1 MLHSSHSLPQHHFQR
16 ERAWSNSSPA
26 STVAAGHHW
35 WLLARRS
42 PTADAPLGV
51 EAVDEYTR
59 SPKHARLEAAL
70 FVAAGPLTLR
80 KLMQFATLASVAEGR
95 QLIRELDAMY
105 EQSGSAFRIEKL
117 ATGYRLYTRPE
128 FASWLDRIHH
138 RQSRLKL
145 SPPMME
151 TLTIIAYRQPV
162 TRADIEAVRGVQSA
176 EIIKQLMERGLAKI
190 TGEDDSL
197 GRPYLYG
204 TTREFLE
211 QFGIAGL
218 DDLPLADTLR
228 TTTPEP
234 VAIDEP
240 ADEETLD
247 DPDTD
252 EDETDDDEEDDWDN
266 EDDDDW
272 DDDDTDDDDD

>member
-1 MLHSSHSLPQHHFQR
+1 MLTRKRPTETDAR
-16 ERAWSNSSPA
+16 E
-26 STVAAGHHW
+26 STEI
-35 WLLARRS
+35 S
-42 PTADAPLGV
+42 QF
-51 EAVDEYTR
+51 TR
-59 SPKHARLEAAL
+59 SPKHARLETAL
-70 FVAAGPLTLR
+70 FVAAVPLTLR
-80 KLMQFATLASVAEGR
+80 RLQQFASLASIPEVR
-95 QLIRELDAMY
+95 QLLRDLDAMY

-151 TLTIIAYRQPV
+151 TVTIIAYRQPI

-176 EIIKQLMERGLAKI
+176 EIIKHLMERGLVKI

-204 TTREFLE
+204 TTRQFLE

-218 DDLPLADTLR
+218 EDLPNAEHLR
-228 TTTPEP
+228 PSSASTET
-234 VAIDEP
+234 AS
-240 ADEETLD
+240 AMEESTEVVD
-247 DPDTD
+247 DASEVDV
-252 EDETDDDEEDDWDN
+252 DDDWDEEDDDS
-266 EDDDDW
+266 EDDW
-272 DDDDTDDDDD
+272 DDEDSDDEDD